1 MQVKKPVSK
10 RNTDSSKGKEP
21 EASAKVGATKG
32 KANPNSN
39 KKSVSFK
46 NDDDF
51 MDVPAEGTD
60 DDESDDDTSQVTFC
74 SMKCVELV
82 ITMCLIFLSV
92 YA

>member
-1 MQVKKPVSK
+1 MHVKKHVSK

-32 KANPNSN
+32 KANQNSK

-46 NDDDF
+46 
-51 MDVPAEGTD
+51 DVPAEGTD

-74 SMKCVELV
+74 SIKYVELV